1 MRLDP
6 LNIVLGQDIK
16 GLKRFYFISGNE
28 KTLIEKITTKII
40 EKYKVNENAV
50 VTNIDSIK
58 DYVDEGGLF
67 ENKRIILVKNCKEI
81 NEQILKQL
89 GNSNDLFI
97 FAQENSQKIKKTKN
111 IFLKDKDSYLIDC
124 YELDQNSKVRVV
136 NEFIKLS
143 GKNLDEN
150 LYWFLIEKLNNKY
163 AFLENTLNVILGLDE
178 KDINL
183 YNVKKLLTANISGKE
198 KVFFNL
204 FKKNREIIEIYRE
217 KVTSTSDVNE
227 FYYYLKSFCQ
237 LIIESKN
244 EEEYNKKIPVYLFRE
259 KSFLIDIYRKYNSK
273 KKKALLTLLSITE
286 KMLRKESSLSL
297 ISGLRFV
304 LNIKKITIS

>member
-1 MRLDP
+1 MRIDP
-6 LNIVLGQDIK
+6 LNIILDEDIR

-28 KTLIEKITTKII
+28 KTLIEKIKTKII
-40 EKYKVNENAV
+40 EKYKVSKNTTI
-50 VTNIDSIK
+50 TNIDSIK
-58 DYVDEGGLF
+58 DYVDEVGLF
-67 ENKRIILVKNCKEI
+67 ENKKIILIKNCKEI
-81 NEQILKQL
+81 KEQTLKQL
-89 GNSNDLFI
+89 ANTSDIFI
-97 FAQENSQKIKKTKN
+97 FAQENSQKIKKVKN

-124 YELDQNSKVRVV
+124 YELDKKSKVRVL

-143 GKNLDEN
+143 GKNLDEK

-198 KVFFNL
+198 KVFFSL
-204 FKKNREIIEIYRE
+204 FKKNKEIIEIYRE
-217 KVTSTSDVNE
+217 KVTSASDVNE

-237 LIIESKN
+237 LIIDSKN
-244 EEEYNKKIPVYLFRE
+244 EEEYNKRIPVYLFRE
-259 KSFLIDIYRKYNSK
+259 KSFLIDIYRKYNLK
-273 KKKALLTLLSITE
+273 KKKALLRLLSSTE
-286 KMLRKESSLSL
+286 KILRKESGLSL
-297 ISGLRFV
+297 ISGLRFI

>member
-1 MRLDP
+1 MRIDP
-6 LNIVLGQDIK
+6 LNIVLDQDIK
-16 GLKRFYFISGNE
+16 SLKRFYFISGNE
-28 KTLIEKITTKII
+28 KTLIDKIITKII
-40 EKYKVNENAV
+40 ERHKVNENTSI
-50 VTNIDSIK
+50 TNIDSIK

-67 ENKRIILVKNCKEI
+67 ESKRIILVKNCKEI
-81 NEQILKQL
+81 NEQTLKQL
-89 GNSNDLFI
+89 GNTSDVFI
-97 FAQENSQKIKKTKN
+97 FAQENSQKIKRIKN
-111 IFLKDKDSYLIDC
+111 MFLKDKYSYLIDC
-124 YELDQNSKVRVV
+124 YELDKNSKVRVV

-143 GKNLDEN
+143 GKNLDED

-163 AFLENTLNVILGLDE
+163 VFLENNLNVILGLDE

-198 KVFFNL
+198 KVFFSL

-217 KVTSTSDVNE
+217 KIASTSDVNE

-244 EEEYNKKIPVYLFRE
+244 EEEYNKRIPVYLFRE
-259 KSFLIDIYRKYNSK
+259 KSFLVDIYRKYNSK
-273 KKKALLTLLSITE
+273 KKKALLTLLSTTE
-286 KMLRKESSLSL
+286 KMLRKESDLSL

-304 LNIKKITIS
+304 LNIKRITIS

>member
-6 LNIVLGQDIK
+6 LNIVLSQDIK
-16 GLKRFYFISGNE
+16 GLKKFYFISGNE
-28 KTLIEKITTKII
+28 KTLIGKITTNIV
-40 EKYKVNENAV
+40 EKYKVNKNTAI
-50 VTNIDSIK
+50 TNLDSIK

-89 GNSNDLFI
+89 GNSNDIFI
-97 FAQENSQKIKKTKN
+97 FAQENSQQIKKVKN

-124 YELDQNSKVRVV
+124 YELDKNSKVRVV
-136 NEFIKLS
+136 NEFIKSS
-143 GKNLDEN
+143 GKNLDEK
-150 LYWFLIEKLNNKY
+150 LYWFIIEKLSNKY
-163 AFLENTLNVILGLDE
+163 VFLENTLNAILGLNE
-178 KDINL
+178 EDINL
-183 YNVKKLLTANISGKE
+183 YNIKRLLTADISGKE
-198 KVFFNL
+198 KVFFSL
-204 FKKNREIIEIYRE
+204 FKKNREIIEAYRE
-217 KVTSTSDVNE
+217 KVTSTSDVSE

-237 LIIESKN
+237 LIIDSKN
-244 EEEYNKKIPVYLFRE
+244 EEEYSKRIPVYLFRE

-273 KKKALLTLLSITE
+273 KKKALLTLLYATE
-286 KMLRKESSLSL
+286 KMLRKESGLSL